1 MKRFG
6 QVSAIVAIAAALF
19 LGFGCGGAAQ
29 AGMPVS
35 GHHHHH
41 SSGAPG
47 QDGAI
52 LVHGSCCV
60 SMPGPSAYVSAVVV
74 RNQPVTWPVPAEA
87 VAAGQRIS
95 PEPRPPKSR
104 L

>member
-6 QVSAIVAIAAALF
+6 QVSAILAIVTAVL
-19 LGFGCGGAAQ
+19 LGFGCGGVAQ
-29 AGMPVS
+29 AAAPVS

-41 SSGAPG
+41 SSGGPG

-60 SMPGPSAYVSAVVV
+60 SMSAPSGFVVTTV
-74 RNQPVTWPVPAEA
+74 VHHLPVTWLVPAEA
-87 VAAGQRIS
+87 IPAGQRIS
-95 PEPRPPKSR
+95 PEPRPPKSSF
-104 L
+104 